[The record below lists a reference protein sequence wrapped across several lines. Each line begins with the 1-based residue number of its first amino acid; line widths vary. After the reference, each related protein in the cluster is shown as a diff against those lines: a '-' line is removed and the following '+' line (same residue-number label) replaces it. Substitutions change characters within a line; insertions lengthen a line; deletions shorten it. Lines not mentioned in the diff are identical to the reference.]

1 MEMPEYMPLD
11 ALAAALGLPRLY
23 LRRLARMGKIP
34 CLNVTGRLRFDE
46 AQVREALRRLAVQ
59 LHETADGGPTHG

>member
-1 MEMPEYMPLD
+1 MPLD
-11 ALAAALGLPRLY
+11 ALAAALGLPRPY
-23 LRRLARMGKIP
+23 LRRLVHEGKIP

-59 LHETADGGPTHG
+59 PHETVAGGPTRG